1 MTTLNTT
8 PTTPEIVTPLLAL
21 AGALTGAAT
30 GLVAWG
36 EATGL
41 VAWGEATGL
50 LPAGQASLIPVP
62 RFVCPTQPAG
72 VVVFELG
79 VEQLSTTPFSQ

>member
-21 AGALTGAAT
+21 AGALTGA
-30 GLVAWG
+30 
-36 EATGL
+36 ATGL